1 MTPMHIIIDS
11 REQTPWSWDPHLVRT
26 SIAGLD
32 AGDYALATDCTA
44 VSGRETMLCAF
55 SVERKSLDDF
65 IGTIGSGWERFKNE
79 LHRMRE
85 YPARVVI
92 VEGDFVQC
100 CFAEGSRGPEH
111 RHGQITPQFVAS
123 RVAWLAM
130 AGVSVL
136 FAGDAACAAGLAYR
150 VMVERMKGVGE

>member
-1 MTPMHIIIDS
+1 MTQMHILIDS

-44 VSGRETMLCAF
+44 VCGRESMLCAF
-55 SVERKSLDDF
+55 SIERKSLDDF
-65 IGTIGSGWERFKNE
+65 IGTISTGWERFKNE

-85 YPARVVI
+85 YPARVVL

-100 CFAEGSRGPEH
+100 CFAEGKEPEH
-111 RHGQITPQFVAS
+111 SHGQITPQFVAS

-150 VMVERMKGVGE
+150 VFAQRMKGVGE